1 MALKDGKHLIKSH
14 IDMGLLHDMA
24 EANEIKF
31 TKHGH
36 VLGLEKYLRKSFDG
50 RKPK

>member
-1 MALKDGKHLIKSH
+1 
-14 IDMGLLHDMA
+14 MA

-36 VLGLEKYLRKSFDG
+36 VLGLEKYLRKSFIG
-50 RKPK
+50 GKK